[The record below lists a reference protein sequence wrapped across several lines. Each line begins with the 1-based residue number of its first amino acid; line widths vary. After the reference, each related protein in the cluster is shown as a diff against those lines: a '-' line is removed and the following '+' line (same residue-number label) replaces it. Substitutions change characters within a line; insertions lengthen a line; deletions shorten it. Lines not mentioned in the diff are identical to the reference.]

1 MNDTAKLSGGA
12 GPRSGA
18 TSGGAS
24 APAPAPVWRD
34 ALAVLGSV
42 EGTFGLSYL
51 HLGSGESYASSGD
64 ELFYPCSVIKV
75 PIMCEV
81 FRQAEQGR
89 LDLARKV
96 TVNRDDQVGGS
107 GVLQVLTPGAELPVY
122 DLITLMIV
130 VSDNAAT
137 NMLIDLVGMDGVN
150 DLMRR
155 LGLPDIRL
163 YHKLMVVPIDRESV
177 NLMSPNATT
186 GLMTRIARNQVVS
199 MRACES
205 MIRILKQQQYHDHL
219 TKYLPLEP
227 EPGRAAGSLP
237 KVEVAH
243 KNGWIE
249 GNRCCTG
256 IFYLPGQEYVL
267 SVFFKDA
274 KDNRAADDAI
284 AQVGKLVYDWR
295 TGPPGSARPCR

>member
-1 MNDTAKLSGGA
+1 MKGTPKLRSDAGA
-12 GPRSGA
+12 RSGA
-18 TSGGAS
+18 TSSGPAGV
-24 APAPAPVWRD
+24 APAPVWRD
-34 ALAVLGSV
+34 IHAVLAKV
-42 EGTFGLSYL
+42 EGVFGLSYL
-51 HLGSGESYASSGD
+51 HLGSGESYTCNGD

-81 FRQAEQGR
+81 FRQAEKGQ
-89 LDLARKV
+89 LDLARKIV
-96 TVNRDDQVGGS
+96 VNRDDQVGGS
-107 GVLQVLTPGAELPVY
+107 GILQVLTPGAELPVY

-137 NMLIDLVGMDGVN
+137 NMLIDLVGMDSVN
-150 DLMRR
+150 DLMRQI
-155 LGLPDIRL
+155 GLPDIRL
-163 YHKLMVVPIDRESV
+163 YHKLMVIPVDRKSV
-177 NLMSPNATT
+177 NLMSPDATT
-186 GLMTRIARNQVVS
+186 GLMARIARNQVVS

-227 EPGRAAGSLP
+227 EPGHATGSLP
-237 KVEVAH
+237 RVEVAH
-243 KNGWIE
+243 KNGWTD

-267 SVFFKDA
+267 SVFFKNV
-274 KDNRAADDAI
+274 KDNRAADEAI

-295 TGPPGSARPCR
+295 TAAA